1 MTWILLDLAIALVSL
16 AVLAVLVLGL
26 WRRVKALGRTVT
38 LAGETVGRATDAL
51 AQAQATGPLGAPP
64 SSTPTSST
72 PTSSTPL
79 SGRRVD
85 VPTRSRR
92 TPHGQ
97 PDRRSLTR
105 VVPVQRSPSV
115 NLPGGWE
122 LVLVVLVI
130 MVLFG
135 AKRLPEAS
143 RSLGRSLRIF
153 KAETKGLRDDD
164 KVGAYDQAAHDRAV
178 YDRTIAAQP
187 PVPPV
192 PGVPP
197 APGTDP
203 RLP

>member
-1 MTWILLDLAIALVSL
+1 M
-16 AVLAVLVLGL
+16 
-26 WRRVKALGRTVT
+26 
-38 LAGETVGRATDAL
+38 
-51 AQAQATGPLGAPP
+51 
-64 SSTPTSST
+64 
-72 PTSSTPL
+72 
-79 SGRRVD
+79 
-85 VPTRSRR
+85 
-92 TPHGQ
+92 
-97 PDRRSLTR
+97 
-105 VVPVQRSPSV
+105 

-164 KVGAYDQAAHDRAV
+164 KVEAYDQPAHDRAV